1 MIGNERFL
9 FLELSKV
16 DWFHEI
22 SRVANLVLAIFVIVD
37 PFAVVPVFL
46 SITEHSDSRVR
57 ERTARKASL
66 IAFAILAFFAL
77 FGLILFDFFGIT
89 LPAFQ
94 IAGGILLLRLGLAQ
108 LAADRTRVRPEEAAE
123 SLARE
128 DVSVFPL
135 ATPLLAGPGAISTVV
150 LLASKQESKL
160 GVTSLVCAVAVALA
174 ASYVMLRFASV
185 LYRVL
190 GKTGL
195 NLLTRI
201 MGIILTA
208 IAIQFI
214 NGVLA
219 VVQLLKA

>member
-1 MIGNERFL
+1 
-9 FLELSKV
+9 V

-46 SITEHSDSRVR
+46 SITEHADSRVR

-108 LAADRTRVRPEEAAE
+108 LAADRTRVRPEEAEE
-123 SLARE
+123 SLARD

-160 GVTSLVCAVAVALA
+160 GVTSLVCAVAVALV
-174 ASYVMLRFASV
+174 ASYFMLRFASV

-208 IAIQFI
+208 IAIQFMI

-219 VVQLLKA
+219 VVRLLKA

>member
-1 MIGNERFL
+1 MIGKERFL

-46 SITEHSDSRVR
+46 SITEHSDSHVR

-66 IAFAILAFFAL
+66 IAFAILAFFAS
-77 FGLILFDFFGIT
+77 F
-89 LPAFQ
+89 
-94 IAGGILLLRLGLAQ
+94 

-174 ASYVMLRFASV
+174 ASYIMLRFASV

-208 IAIQFI
+208 IAIQFMI

-219 VVQLLKA
+219 VVRLLKA